1 MGDGCWGDRLEIM
14 THGNG
19 DRIWEMDCWGDR
31 LDIANYDDGDR
42 LFVIFSIKFNNVF
55 SGNE

>member
-1 MGDGCWGDRLEIM
+1 MLRIM
-14 THGNG
+14 V
-19 DRIWEMDCWGDR
+19 IAIAFVKIDCWGDR
-31 LDIANYDDGDR
+31 LDIMNYGDGDR